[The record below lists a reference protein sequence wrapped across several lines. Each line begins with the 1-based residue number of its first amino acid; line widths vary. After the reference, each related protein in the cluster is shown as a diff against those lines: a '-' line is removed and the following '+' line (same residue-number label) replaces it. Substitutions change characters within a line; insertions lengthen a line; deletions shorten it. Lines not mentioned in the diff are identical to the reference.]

1 MADDMTQPF
10 TIAHR
15 KVGEDRPVPGPKS
28 KAIFAAEAEI
38 MAPGLQSI
46 ALFSQIAV
54 DYAKGCTITDADG
67 ADYLDFVAGIC
78 VGSLGHAHPKYTAIL
93 ADQLQRATFGSFTT
107 ENRLRFMELV
117 RSILPEGLTH
127 LQMFSGG
134 AEAVEAALR
143 LAKSATKKYEF
154 IGFWGGFHGKTGGVA
169 GFLAST
175 SKQNLGPNA
184 PGLQMTPYANCYRC
198 PWNLQHPSCGLA
210 CVEQLRGTIKHGTRK
225 EIAAILVEPMQGTA
239 GNVIPP
245 DDFMPAVKEVA
256 HEFDALLIVDEV
268 LTGFGRT
275 GRMFASNHSGVV
287 GDVMTVGKGIG
298 GGFPMSGVAASKE
311 LMSVLPFG
319 EPSGSSSSYGGNPLS
334 AASGRGAIEVIL
346 EEDLVGNSAR
356 VGAVLLK
363 ACQGLMEKYRFI
375 GDVRGRG
382 LMIGVEMVK
391 DRKTKEPLDK
401 HITRA
406 LFDACLKR
414 GLITM
419 SYSNVIRFTPP
430 RVITEAEALQGVAIL
445 DEAMAELVERF
456 SLQ

>member
-1 MADDMTQPF
+1 
-10 TIAHR
+10 
-15 KVGEDRPVPGPKS
+15 
-28 KAIFAAEAEI
+28 
-38 MAPGLQSI
+38 
-46 ALFSQIAV
+46 
-54 DYAKGCTITDADG
+54 
-67 ADYLDFVAGIC
+67 
-78 VGSLGHAHPKYTAIL
+78 
-93 ADQLQRATFGSFTT
+93 
-107 ENRLRFMELV
+107 
-117 RSILPEGLTH
+117 
-127 LQMFSGG
+127 MFSGG

-169 GFLAST
+169 GFLAAT

-184 PGLQMTPYANCYRC
+184 PGLSMTPYANCYRC
-198 PWNLQHPSCGLA
+198 PWNLEHPSCGLA
-210 CVEQLRGTIKHGTRK
+210 CVDHLRNTIKHGTRK

-275 GRMFASNHSGVV
+275 GKMFASNHSGVS
-287 GDVMTVGKGIG
+287 GDVMTIGKGIG
-298 GGFPMSGVAASKE
+298 GGFPMSGVAASLE

-319 EPSGSSSSYGGNPLS
+319 EPSGSSSSYGGNPL
-334 AASGRGAIEVIL
+334 AAAAGRGAVEVIL

-356 VGAVLLK
+356 VGAVMLK

-401 HITRA
+401 TITRA

-419 SYSNVIRFTPP
+419 SYSNIIRINPP
-430 RVITEAEALQGVAIL
+430 LVITEAEALHGVAIL
-445 DEAMAELVERF
+445 DEAMAEIVERF